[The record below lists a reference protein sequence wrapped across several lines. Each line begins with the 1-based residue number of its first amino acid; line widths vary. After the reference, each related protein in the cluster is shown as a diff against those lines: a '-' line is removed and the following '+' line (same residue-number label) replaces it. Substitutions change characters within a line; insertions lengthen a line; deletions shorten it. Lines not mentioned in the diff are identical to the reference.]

1 LGGWRQNG
9 KAMVNARP
17 PGHAPKKGACASIV
31 NLLLRPSNESR
42 VNIVIGPRCG

>member
-17 PGHAPKKGACASIV
+17 PGHAPKQSTRASIV
-31 NLLLRPSNESR
+31 HLLLRPSDESR

>member
-17 PGHAPKKGACASIV
+17 PGHALKKGACASIV
-31 NLLLRPSNESR
+31 HLLLRPSDESR
-42 VNIVIGPRCG
+42 VNIVIRPRCG

>member
-1 LGGWRQNG
+1 LSGWRQNG

-17 PGHAPKKGACASIV
+17 PGHAPEKGARAPIAH
-31 NLLLRPSNESR
+31 LLFRPSDESR